1 MLYNEKG
8 KVIMVVNDGYETN
21 VVLLT
26 EEQKRLVDY
35 LRENG
40 FGIDDI
46 TILDENCDL
55 QEI

>member
-1 MLYNEKG
+1 MLQNEKG
-8 KVIMVVNDGYETN
+8 KIIMVVNDGYETN
-21 VVLLT
+21 MVLLT

-35 LRENG
+35 LKDNG

>member
-8 KVIMVVNDGYETN
+8 KIIMVVNDGYETN
-21 VVLLT
+21 MVLLT

-35 LRENG
+35 LKDNE